1 MQEVGSVR
9 VSECEP
15 AIVRTPGS
23 QASGAIFAQNKS
35 EVAIL
40 DGDDSKGTVLITG
53 AAGFGGSHLARADWR
68 QPFLPSASMDFAG
81 LTPSLTVDSALHG
94 RDNL

>member
-1 MQEVGSVR
+1 MR

-23 QASGAIFAQNKS
+23 QASGTIVAQNKS

-40 DGDDSKGTVLITG
+40 DGEDSKGTVLNTG
-53 AAGFGGSHLARADWR
+53 AAGFGGSYLARADWR
-68 QPFLPSASMDFAG
+68 QPFFPGASMDFAG